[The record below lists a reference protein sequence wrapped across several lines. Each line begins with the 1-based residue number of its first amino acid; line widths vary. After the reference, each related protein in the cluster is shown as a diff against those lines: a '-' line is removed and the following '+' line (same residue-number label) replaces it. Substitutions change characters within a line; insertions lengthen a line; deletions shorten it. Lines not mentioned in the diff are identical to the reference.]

1 MANLW
6 KDLTEWLEEASKVVG
21 KEAGDLTLKGSL
33 KLEIFELKRKL
44 REYFTN
50 FGIEAFEQAYVK
62 KNQAWKKN
70 RKIMT
75 LVKKIRG
82 TQTKLGKK
90 ENEYKKIGKKT
101 KKGTKKKKR

>member
-6 KDLTEWLEEASKVVG
+6 KDLTEWLEEASNVVG